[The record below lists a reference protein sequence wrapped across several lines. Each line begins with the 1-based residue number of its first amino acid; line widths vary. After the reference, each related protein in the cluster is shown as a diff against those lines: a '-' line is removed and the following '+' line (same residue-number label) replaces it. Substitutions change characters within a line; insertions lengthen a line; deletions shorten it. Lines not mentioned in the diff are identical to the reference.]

1 MEQQRGVSAASAVI
15 LGLCILAGLAA
26 LGYLL
31 GKAAIEFR
39 QYERSVTV
47 KGLAEREY
55 PADVVIW
62 PLAFTEASNNL
73 EELYSRLESNADRIR
88 AFLIEQGVQANEI
101 TVSPPSIMDR
111 SAQRYGSNDGA
122 EYRYTASRTVT
133 VYSNR
138 VSEIRAMINSVS
150 TLGKEGIVFG
160 GDDYDNRIQYLFTQL
175 NDVKPEMIEEA
186 TTKAR
191 EVAEKFAAD
200 SASKLGKIKNASQGQ
215 FTINDRDSNN
225 PHIKAVRVVSTVEY
239 YLSD

>member
-1 MEQQRGVSAASAVI
+1 MEQQRGVTAIGALI
-15 LGLCILAGLAA
+15 LGICILAGLAA

-62 PLAFTEASNNL
+62 PLSFTEASNNL

-88 AFLIEQGVQANEI
+88 AFLLEQGVQSGEI
-101 TVSPPSIMDR
+101 SVSPPSIMDK
-111 SAQRYGSNDGA
+111 SAQRYGGNDGA
-122 EYRYTASRTVT
+122 EYRYTANRTVT
-133 VYSNR
+133 VYSHR
-138 VSEIRAMINSVS
+138 VNEIRAMINSVN
-150 TLGKEGIVFG
+150 TLGKEGIVFS
-160 GDDYDNRIQYLFTQL
+160 GDDYDNRTQYLFTRL

-191 EVAEKFAAD
+191 EVAEKFAQD